1 MNCEFQI
8 EVFFP
13 TNVIIL
19 SNKRANLVGICTPCC
34 PDCKASSTD
43 MGAGNMKFM
52 DTLIFFFMFAG
63 GARLPAFHTCVGS
76 NDELLSAAWYKK
88 HGMLLL

>member
-1 MNCEFQI
+1 
-8 EVFFP
+8 
-13 TNVIIL
+13 
-19 SNKRANLVGICTPCC
+19 
-34 PDCKASSTD
+34 